1 MENINGLNVYS
12 DFKNTP
18 IGFLQ
23 DGVEEGTKGKS
34 LYKAMVQQG
43 MLAPQLA
50 YPFLGYK
57 GRMKVLDQMYGPKSS
72 NPVMTSGQINAAV
85 WTTMTADAAQAM
97 HASGKFLGQTKAS
110 KKAFFKDMAKRITT
124 EFFDAA
130 PADGSTALGYAT
142 SRTTE
147 FVEPR
152 AYVQVRKPYSLASG
166 KVMPVITE
174 GGAGAELYTAN
185 YINRTGEMKVTNA
198 DAGNDLPVVTGNVSF
213 VRTPL
218 IAAAASYRI
227 SINELAVSEFAKM
240 NPLMAG
246 VPSYNNLQLQAAI
259 ESYLSLTDQL
269 MAYGMD
275 SVGLPGLFNNPD
287 ITPVS
292 VAQNEAATSTLWSEK
307 SQNEIL
313 ADVLEPLVTIT
324 AKTGGTLLGTMACF
338 TAEDFQFLATSA
350 SNDFDK
356 KPFLAYFRTYIGNF
370 SEDIDGVLTD
380 LSNIDPDNIAPS
392 GQMNAGNLRIVWS
405 DRFEGIG
412 GPVTPGVPA
421 DGYYNGFMVYSGGDE
436 SALKGIVPLPMTT
449 LAPQWQGI
457 SLVTP
462 FWCKQGGTIS
472 RYPDAVQI
480 RTGNSITF
488 NPTRNELI
496 PVPDLDNPIGS

>member
-1 MENINGLNVYS
+1 MKILTN
-12 DFKNTP
+12 FKHTP

-23 DGVEEGTKGKS
+23 DSMDSDRIMGRQDF
-34 LYKAMVQQG
+34 A
-43 MLAPQLA
+43 LAVKMGQVPANVA
-50 YPFLGYK
+50 YPFLDYN
-57 GRMKVLDQMYGPKSS
+57 GRLKVMKQMLGPGSS
-72 NPVMTSGQINAAV
+72 NPVLTDAQVNALVWHTMITDVGMAMHSSGKHMGKSPVQKKQFIR
-85 WTTMTADAAQAM
+85 DAAERIQ
-97 HASGKFLGQTKAS
+97 KQFL
-110 KKAFFKDMAKRITT
+110 
-124 EFFDAA
+124 DAA
-130 PADGSTALGYAT
+130 PSANGTVAQGYAT
-142 SRTTE
+142 QRTTE

-166 KVMPVITE
+166 KVMPVVTE

-185 YINRTGEMKVTNA
+185 YVNRTGEMKIIDGDVA
-198 DAGNDLPVVTGNVSF
+198 NDLPVVTGNVSF

-218 IAAAASYRI
+218 VAAAASYRI
-227 SINELAVSEFAKM
+227 SVNELAVSEFAKM

-259 ESYLSLTDQL
+259 ESYLNLTDQV
-269 MAYGMD
+269 MAYGLD
-275 SVGLPGLFNNPD
+275 AVGLPGLFNNPD

-292 VAQNEAATSTLWSEK
+292 VALNAASTSTLWGEK
-307 SQNEIL
+307 TQDEIL

-324 AKTGGTLLGTMACF
+324 ERSGGTLLGTMACF
-338 TAEDFQFLATSA
+338 TAQDFQFLAVAA
-350 SNDFDK
+350 SNDYDK

-380 LSNIDPDNIAPS
+380 LSNIDPNNIAPT

-412 GPVTPGVPA
+412 GPVNAGDLTQGF
-421 DGYYNGFMVYSGGDE
+421 YNGFMIYSGGDE
-436 SALKGIVPLPMTT
+436 SALKGVVPLPMTT
-449 LAPQWQGI
+449 LAPQWNGI

-480 RTGNSITF
+480 RYGQSITT
-488 NPTRNELI
+488 NPARNELI
-496 PVPDLDNPIGS
+496 PSPDPANPIGS